1 MNKPNFNNE
10 SFEALFQQSVS
21 GVKNFDG
28 QIVKGVIIGIDN
40 YYLTVDVGLKSEG
53 KILLSEFKKADGAI
67 PAFEIGQEVEVY
79 IERYEDLAGNIILSR
94 EKAKREEVWHDL
106 EKLYIEGTPITG
118 YISKRVK
125 GGFAVLIEDTLAFL
139 PGSQLDIRPIKNI
152 NSLVGTNQ
160 LLQILKMDKKRYNI
174 VVSRKAI
181 ISKSYVEGKLEGQ
194 EQFEEGQIV
203 EGIIK
208 NITGYGAFIDLGYVD
223 GLLHVTDMSWSR
235 INHPSEV
242 FTEEDLAHLKDPSK
256 QPKPIKLKIVKI
268 NPENKR
274 ISLGIKQLTED
285 PWSEVVEKYTVGSSF
300 KVKITNTTDYG
311 IFVELA
317 KGVEGL
323 VHISEMSWVKK
334 DINPKVDYK
343 VGDEVEV
350 KVLDVDIKKRRINLS
365 IKQTTQ
371 NPWLDYA
378 NANPEGNVVDVDIKE
393 INPNG
398 LVVKLNDSIEG
409 FIRFADLSWENNKED
424 VLNEYKV
431 GDKISAKIIKH
442 NLEKDKVLLSVKHLS
457 EDPYA
462 GAVDNLKKGD
472 VVSAKITSINE
483 NGVEVEIKSG
493 VAGFIKLSDLSMDAE
508 DRNIEN
514 YKVGDSVEAMVLAVN
529 SNTRLVSL
537 SIKSLEL
544 AEQKKNMSTGDN
556 SSSSL
561 ADVFAEA
568 MSKKEQEG
576 K

>member
-1 MNKPNFNNE
+1 MKQQNFNNE
-10 SFEALFQQSVS
+10 SFENLFQESIS
-21 GVKNFDG
+21 GVKNFEG
-28 QIVKGVIIGIDN
+28 QIVKGVIIGMDN

-53 KILLSEFKKADGAI
+53 KILLNEFKKPDGEI
-67 PAFEIGQEVEVY
+67 PKFEIGQEVEVY
-79 IERYEDLAGNIILSR
+79 IERYEDLSGNIMLSR
-94 EKAKREEVWHDL
+94 EKAKREEVWHEL
-106 EKLYIEGTPITG
+106 EKLYLEGTPING
-118 YISKRVK
+118 FVSKRVK
-125 GGFAVLIEDTLAFL
+125 GGFAVMIDDTLAFL

-152 NSLVGTNQ
+152 NSLVGTTQ

-181 ISKSYVEGKLEGQ
+181 ISKSYAEGKLEGQ
-194 EQFEEGQIV
+194 EQYEEGQIV
-203 EGIIK
+203 EGVVK

-223 GLLHVTDMSWSR
+223 GLLHVTDISWSR

-242 FTEEDLAHLKDPSK
+242 LELNQSL
-256 QPKPIKLKIVKI
+256 KLKVIKI

-285 PWSEVVEKYTVGSSF
+285 PWGEVVEKYTVGSSF
-300 KVKITNTTDYG
+300 KVKVTNTTDYG

-350 KVLDVDIKKRRINLS
+350 KVLEIDIKKRRINLS
-365 IKQTTQ
+365 IKQCTP
-371 NPWLDYA
+371 NPWLEYA
-378 NANPEGNVVDVDIKE
+378 NVNPEGNIVEVEIKE

-409 FIRFADLSWENNKED
+409 FIRLSDLSWENKD
-424 VLNEYKV
+424 KDILNDYKV
-431 GDKISAKIIKH
+431 SDKVTAKIIKH

-457 EDPYA
+457 EDPYI
-462 GAVDNLKKGD
+462 GAFDEHKKGD
-472 VVSAKITSINE
+472 TVKCKVVAKTE
-483 NGVEVEIKSG
+483 NGLDVELKAG
-493 VAGFIKLSDLSMDAE
+493 VAGFIKRSDLSLDAE

-514 YKVGDSVEAMVLAVN
+514 YNVGDELEALVLQVN
-529 SNTRLVSL
+529 SSSRIVSL
-537 SIKSLEL
+537 SVKSLEMI
-544 AEQKKNMSTGDN
+544 EQKKSMSTGDD

-568 MSKKEQEG
+568 MSKKEQES

>member
-10 SFEALFQQSVS
+10 SFDALFQQSVS
-21 GVKNFDG
+21 GVKNFEG

-53 KILLSEFKKADGAI
+53 KILLSEFRKADGTT
-67 PAFEIGQEVEVY
+67 PTFEIGQEVEVY
-79 IERYEDLAGNIILSR
+79 IERYEDLAGNIMLSR

-106 EKLYIEGTPITG
+106 EKLYLEGTPITG

-242 FTEEDLAHLKDPSK
+242 FTEEDLAHLKDATK

-343 VGDEVEV
+343 VDEEVEV

-371 NPWLDYA
+371 NPWQDYA
-378 NANPEGNVVDVDIKE
+378 NANPEGNLVDVEIKE

-409 FIRFADLSWENNKED
+409 FIRLSDLSWENNKED

-457 EDPYA
+457 EDPYM

-472 VVSAKITSINE
+472 VVNAKITSINE

-493 VAGFIKLSDLSMDAE
+493 VVGFIKQADLSMDAE

-514 YKVGDSVEAMVLAVN
+514 YKAGDSVEAMVLSVN

>member
-1 MNKPNFNNE
+1 MKQQNFNNE
-10 SFEALFQQSVS
+10 SFENLFQESIS
-21 GVKNFDG
+21 GVKNFEG
-28 QIVKGVIIGIDN
+28 QIVKGVIIGMDN

-53 KILLSEFKKADGAI
+53 KILLNEFKKPDGEI
-67 PAFEIGQEVEVY
+67 PKFEIGQEVEVY
-79 IERYEDLAGNIILSR
+79 IERYEDLSGNIMLSR
-94 EKAKREEVWHDL
+94 EKAKREEVWHEL
-106 EKLYIEGTPITG
+106 EKLYLEGTPING
-118 YISKRVK
+118 FVSKRVK
-125 GGFAVLIEDTLAFL
+125 GGFAVMIDDTLAFL

-152 NSLVGTNQ
+152 NSLVGTTQ

-181 ISKSYVEGKLEGQ
+181 ISKSYAEGKLEGQ
-194 EQFEEGQIV
+194 EQYEEGQIV
-203 EGIIK
+203 EGVVK

-223 GLLHVTDMSWSR
+223 GLLHVTDISWSR

-242 FTEEDLAHLKDPSK
+242 LELNQSL
-256 QPKPIKLKIVKI
+256 KLKVIKI

-285 PWSEVVEKYTVGSSF
+285 PWGEVVEKYTVGSSF
-300 KVKITNTTDYG
+300 KVKVTNTTDYG

-343 VGDEVEV
+343 IGDEVEV
-350 KVLDVDIKKRRINLS
+350 KVLEIDIKKRRINLS
-365 IKQTTQ
+365 IKQCTP
-371 NPWLDYA
+371 NPWLEYA
-378 NANPEGNVVDVDIKE
+378 NVNPEGNIVEVEIKE

-409 FIRFADLSWENNKED
+409 FIRLSDLSWENKD
-424 VLNEYKV
+424 KDILNDYKV
-431 GDKISAKIIKH
+431 SDKVTAKIIKH

-457 EDPYA
+457 EDPYI
-462 GAVDNLKKGD
+462 GAFDEHKKGD
-472 VVSAKITSINE
+472 TVKCKVVAKTE
-483 NGVEVEIKSG
+483 NGLDVELKAG
-493 VAGFIKLSDLSMDAE
+493 VAGFIKRSDLSLDAE

-514 YKVGDSVEAMVLAVN
+514 YNVGDELEALVLQVN
-529 SNTRLVSL
+529 SSSRIVSL
-537 SIKSLEL
+537 SVKSLEMI
-544 AEQKKNMSTGDN
+544 EQKKSMSTGDD

-568 MSKKEQEG
+568 MSKKEQES